1 MPPEQDH
8 DRYTPPPRHKER
20 SGAIVRFAIVAALL
34 GAAAWGYMEFAQQ
47 PQTAL
52 VEPASEER
60 VADSS
65 YDEGYRRTMPAESA
79 APGNGTPQSTT
90 PAEMPQKADQPPA

>member
-1 MPPEQDH
+1 MPPEQTH

-20 SGAIVRFAIVAALL
+20 SGALVRFAIVAALL
-34 GAAAWGYMEFAQQ
+34 GAAAWGYMEYAQQ

-52 VEPASEER
+52 VEPANEER

-65 YDEGYRRTMPAESA
+65 YDEGYRPTPAPETA
-79 APGNGTPQSTT
+79 APNGDSPQSTT
-90 PAEMPQKADQPPA
+90 PAELPEKAAEPPA

>member
-1 MPPEQDH
+1 MRRDQTRDP
-8 DRYTPPPRHKER
+8 YAPPPPHKER

-34 GAAAWGYMEFAQQ
+34 GAAAWGYMEYAQQ

-52 VEPASEER
+52 VEPANEQR

-65 YDEGYRRTMPAESA
+65 YDQGYRTTSPADAA
-79 APGNGTPQSTT
+79 APTSTAPQSTT
-90 PAEMPQKADQPPA
+90 PVEPAQKAAEPPA